1 MLVAAAVG
9 ADLLLAGS
17 ADASTGDRRVV
28 RTAPVSACRPAGG
41 DESVGPRSCLQ
52 AQQVPGQPRRRS
64 GLLNGYLYSPR
75 RSWLMARL
83 DVPDGPGGEA
93 AMIWTL
99 RPQLGGMV
107 ERMIR
112 GAYQQS
118 VLPADERELARM
130 RIAQINDCV
139 ECSDFRAQSVLDAGV
154 APELYANVAAYA
166 SYPGY
171 TLRQRL
177 AIEYAERF
185 ANDHASMDDAFFER
199 LRAVFSDEEILDLT
213 LCVAVCLGL
222 GRSLTVLG
230 VDQSCAVPGL

>member
-1 MLVAAAVG
+1 
-9 ADLLLAGS
+9 
-17 ADASTGDRRVV
+17 
-28 RTAPVSACRPAGG
+28 
-41 DESVGPRSCLQ
+41 
-52 AQQVPGQPRRRS
+52 
-64 GLLNGYLYSPR
+64 
-75 RSWLMARL
+75 MARL

-99 RPQLGGMV
+99 RPELAGMV

-139 ECSDFRAQSVLDAGV
+139 ACSDFRAPSVLEVGV
-154 APELYANVAAYA
+154 SPELYDNVAAYA

-171 TLRQRL
+171 TPRQRL

-185 ANDHASMDDAFFER
+185 ATDHATLDEAFFAR
-199 LRAVFSDEEILDLT
+199 LRGVFTDAEILDLT
-213 LCVAVCLGL
+213 LCVAVFLGL

-230 VDQSCAVPGL
+230 VDQSCAIDV